1 MDAMQNRAS
10 HHGGNLVQ
18 LEDRRRVLLERRGGS
33 PGPDE
38 PDDPYATHT
47 DAIIDFSAN
56 INPLGPPAWLRQVV
70 SRSLDEVDRYPNRC
84 GRRVIARASALW
96 GIEPE
101 RVVVGPGTDELI
113 RAFTRALRPALVVIP
128 VPAYATYREA
138 AQRIDVPYVE
148 ILMQPPAFGFPFAEI
163 HSVLDGRRH
172 EIDRPVLVWCGW
184 PNNPTG
190 LLPDRHA
197 MRSLVEAYPAAVFA
211 FDEAFAPFV
220 SDDPPTA
227 AHGARNVVSFRSLTK
242 IFAIPGIRIGLAIA
256 PAPIAEAPIAEALRA
271 ELSAWPISCVA
282 EAVAARCLDDTG
294 FPGRTRAELG
304 HERVRVAAALREVGV
319 DTVPGVANFLLCS
332 VPDRAGIAD
341 ELLVRGIAVRECS
354 SFSGLDERFF
364 RIAIRTR
371 RENDRLIAALGHIVQ
386 PAAARPARRVRPA
399 GRPRRAAAVM
409 LQGTAS
415 NVGKSILTAALC
427 RVLLQD
433 GYSVAPFKAQ
443 NMSLNSFVT
452 QDGGE
457 IGRAQA
463 VQAQAC
469 RLEPSVLMNPVLLKP
484 SSDVGS
490 QIVLMGKPA
499 GFLKAVRFATRRET
513 LFAAARDAYD
523 RLASE
528 HDIVVIEGAGSPAEV
543 NLKATEFVNM
553 GMAAHAGASV
563 YLVGDIDRG
572 GVYAAFIG
580 TMETFTSAERRLVD
594 GFIVNK
600 FRGDASLLGTAHD
613 YVLDYTGK
621 PVGGVVP
628 HLGATGIP
636 DEDSVSF
643 KESAPGCRAG
653 AQMLR
658 IALIDL
664 PHISNFTDVDAL
676 AVEPDTDVVR
686 IVDARSFDAV
696 EDGWDIIVIPG
707 SKNVFADLAWLRGS
721 GIAER
726 ITTVAGSAT
735 IVGICGGLQMLGGRI
750 LDGGGFE
757 SSRPAAAEGLGLI
770 PIMTEFVGAKTLS
783 RIGARHVPTGTDV
796 TGYEIHHGVSV
807 ADGAEVVFERNDGA
821 PVGWRASGIDVW
833 GTYLHGLFDADAF
846 RRVVLDRAR
855 ANAGLG
861 PIERTASYSIEQAIE
876 RLASVFRSSVD
887 MDRIYRSIGV
897 RRA

>member
-1 MDAMQNRAS
+1 MPGPAS
-10 HHGGNLVQ
+10 RHGGDLVE
-18 LEDRRRVLLERRGGS
+18 LEARRRALIERRGGGS
-33 PGPDE
+33 AAANDLETAHGG
-38 PDDPYATHT
+38 
-47 DAIIDFSAN
+47 AIVDFSAS

-70 SRSLDEVDRYPNRC
+70 SRSLDEVDHYPDRC
-84 GRRVIARASALW
+84 GRRVVARASALW

-138 AQRIDVPYVE
+138 ARRVDASYVE
-148 ILMQPPAFGFPFAEI
+148 ILMEPPGFGFPFAEI
-163 HSVLDGRRH
+163 RSVLNGQRH
-172 EIDRPVLVWCGW
+172 DNGRPVLVWCGW

-190 LLPDRHA
+190 LLPDRNE

-211 FDEAFAPFV
+211 FDEAYAPFV
-220 SDDPPTA
+220 SDDPPNA
-227 AHGARNVVSFRSLTK
+227 ASGAQNVVSFRSLTK
-242 IFAIPGIRIGLAIA
+242 IFAIPGIRIGLTVA
-256 PAPIAEAPIAEALRA
+256 PPPIAAALRD

-282 EAVAARCLDDTG
+282 EAVAARCLQDTG
-294 FPGRTRAELG
+294 FPDGTRAELG
-304 HERVRVAAALREVGV
+304 AERVRVAAALREIGV

-332 VPDRAGIAD
+332 VTGQVGITD
-341 ELLVRGIAVRECS
+341 ELLVRGIAVRGCS
-354 SFSGLDERFF
+354 SFSGLDDHYF
-364 RIAIRTR
+364 RTAIRSQ
-371 RENDRLIAALGHIVQ
+371 RENDGLIAALRHIGH
-386 PAAARPARRVRPA
+386 PAATGRTRPVRRA
-399 GRPRRAAAVM
+399 GRRCRGAAVM

-433 GYSVAPFKAQ
+433 GFSVAPFKAQ

-499 GFLKAVRFATRRET
+499 GFLKAVRFSGRRDT
-513 LFAAARDAYD
+513 LFAAAKDAYD

-528 HDIVVIEGAGSPAEV
+528 HDIVVLEGAGSPAEV

-563 YLVGDIDRG
+563 YVVGDIDRG

-580 TMETFTSAERRLVD
+580 TMETFTSAERGLVD

-600 FRGDASLLGTAHD
+600 FRGDASLLRTAHD

-621 PVGGVVP
+621 PVVGVVP

-643 KESAPGCRAG
+643 KESAPGSFGG
-653 AQMLR
+653 AHLLR
-658 IALIDL
+658 IGLIDL
-664 PHISNFTDVDAL
+664 PHISNFTDVDAF

-686 IVDARSFDAV
+686 IVDASSFDAV
-696 EDGWDIIVIPG
+696 ADGWDIVVIPG
-707 SKNVFADLAWLRGS
+707 SKNVFADLEWLRAS

-726 ITTVAGSAT
+726 IAAIAASTT
-735 IVGICGGLQMLGGRI
+735 IVGICGGLQMLGERI
-750 LDGGGFE
+750 LDRGGYE
-757 SSRPAAAEGLGLI
+757 SSRPARTEGLGLI
-770 PIMTEFVGAKTLS
+770 PITTEFAAEKTLS
-783 RIGARHVPTGTDV
+783 RIGARHLPTGTDV
-796 TGYEIHHGVSV
+796 TGYEIHHGVS
-807 ADGAEVVFERNDGA
+807 AANGAEVVLERHDGV
-821 PVGWRASGIDVW
+821 PVGWRASGNDVW
-833 GTYLHGLFDADAF
+833 GTYLHGLFDADSF
-846 RRVVLDRAR
+846 RRTVLDRAR
-855 ANAGLG
+855 TKAGLER
-861 PIERTASYSIEQAIE
+861 IERTGSYSIEQAIE
-876 RLASVFRSSVD
+876 RVASVFRSSVD
-887 MDRIYRSIGV
+887 MDRIH
-897 RRA
+897 RAIRVGPV